1 MVKGKETMEYFNMM
15 ERLDYFEAKLGTREL
30 LLQMVRAMS
39 EKELSYLLSLI
50 IENGDIDND

>member
-1 MVKGKETMEYFNMM
+1 MKGKETMEYFNMM